1 MGNSLLD
8 DLKYQFRQKGDIIT
22 QLIIINV
29 GMFVLIYSIQLFFVL
44 FSPKYI
50 SVAQITVLRW
60 LAVPANVNELIFKP
74 WTLITYMFLHLDFF
88 HILFNMLWLYWLGRI
103 LSGLV
108 SNNKILAIYVL
119 GGLAG
124 AFLYILAYNGLPGL
138 RGMLHGG
145 VLLGASAG
153 VFAIVFAAATMS
165 PNFTIFLFI
174 LGPIRLKYIALFS
187 ILLDLI
193 SIANYS
199 NTGGHI
205 AHIGGALFGFFFIK
219 QLQQGKDWSKGFNNI
234 LDGLTSIFK
243 PKSKP
248 ETRTQRPATP
258 DASVGAGRNKQ
269 PATRTQQ
276 NQEKIDAILDK
287 IAAAGYDNL
296 TQEEKDFL
304 FRASKD

>member
-1 MGNSLLD
+1 MWE

-29 GMFVLIYSIQLFFVL
+29 GVFVLIYSIQLFFVL

-50 SVAQITVLRW
+50 SAAQTTVLRW
-60 LAVPANVNELIFKP
+60 LAVPANVSELIFKP

-153 VFAIVFAAATMS
+153 VFAVVFAAATMS
-165 PNFTIFLFI
+165 PNFTIFLFL
-174 LGPIRLKYIALFS
+174 LGPVRLKYIALFS

-234 LDGLTSIFK
+234 LDGITSIFK

-248 ETRTQRPATP
+248 AT
-258 DASVGAGRNKQ
+258 RNKQ
-269 PATRTQQ
+269 PTTPDTSVGTGRTQQ
-276 NQEKIDAILDK
+276 KQAKIDAILDK

-304 FRASKD
+304 FRASKDP